1 VHGALG
7 VSNEMPFMGMVNAAA
22 VMGLADGPTE
32 VHKVT
37 VARQVLR
44 NYKPSDDIWP
54 TQHLPKLRDAARAK
68 LAEYIEHEVG
78 NL

>member
-1 VHGALG
+1 MHDAI
-7 VSNEMPFMGMVNAAA
+7 AA
-22 VMGLADGPTE
+22 VIDDGPTQ

-44 NYKPSDDIWP
+44 DYKPSADIWP
-54 TQHLPKLRDAARAK
+54 TQHLPKLREAARAK
-68 LAEYIEHEVG
+68 LSEYLEHEMG

>member
-1 VHGALG
+1 
-7 VSNEMPFMGMVNAAA
+7 MPFFQMVHAAG

-32 VHKVT
+32 VHKMT

-44 NYKPSDDIWP
+44 DYRAVDGMWPSEWIPQKIDD
-54 TQHLPKLRDAARAK
+54 ARSK
-68 LAEYIEHEVG
+68 FGQYLELEVG